1 MKDLNVLKKLF
12 LLSRILFFSSL
23 LSAVSAESELSDV
36 LSADK
41 SELLK
46 YQNEQNRV
54 QSHQLENSWINPVVL
69 QYSKNYSTQFGD
81 TVDTQQFIVS
91 VDQPI
96 FKMGGI
102 WAAIKYA
109 KALGKANALDIEL
122 QKRQLISQALNI
134 LFNLKKSKLQLAKLE
149 LSIAN
154 DNLDIQIQ
162 KESYEEGLSNR
173 TLYDQALL
181 KRNQD
186 ITSKLEIELNI
197 AKLENDF
204 LLLSDHNPYA
214 LELPN
219 FGMIEQERYMN
230 EQLELQRDSFRVEE
244 KRHNKFMTLTKYLP
258 EISVNG
264 RYTDEDLNPLFA
276 APGSRIKEKYYN
288 YGFKVTLPIS
298 INSFDD
304 IQTSK
309 IEYLNAQ
316 ITLNEKKK
324 TVANNFRLSQKR
336 LEIIDKKIALSV
348 DDARHY
354 ESMLLTAQDLE
365 ALGDRTSL
373 DTEIVANNVKVRKVD
388 QEIYKVDAQIEL
400 LGLYINVS
408 DAM

>member
-1 MKDLNVLKKLF
+1 MKDSNVLKKLF
-12 LLSRILFFSSL
+12 LLSSFL
-23 LSAVSAESELSDV
+23 LVTLRANSELSDI
-36 LSADK
+36 LSQDK
-41 SELLK
+41 SQLLK
-46 YQNEQNRV
+46 YQNEQNEV
-54 QSHQLENSWINPVVL
+54 QTHQLENSWINPVML

-91 VDQPI
+91 IDQPV

-102 WAAIKYA
+102 WAAVKYA
-109 KALGKANALDIEL
+109 KALGQANALDIEL

-134 LFNLKKSKLQLAKLE
+134 LFNLKKSKLQLAKLN
-149 LSIAN
+149 LSIEN

-173 TLYDQALL
+173 SLYDQALL

-186 ITSKLEIELNI
+186 ITSKLELELNI

-204 LLLSDHNPYA
+204 SLLSEHNPHT
-214 LELPN
+214 LTLPN
-219 FGMIEQERYMN
+219 FAMIDKSRYME
-230 EQLELQRDSFRVEE
+230 EQLELKRDSFRVEE
-244 KRHNKFMTLTKYLP
+244 KKHNKYMTLTKYLP
-258 EISVNG
+258 EISING

-276 APGSRIKEKYYN
+276 SPGSRIKEQYYN

-304 IQTSK
+304 VQASK

-316 ITLNEKKK
+316 VTLNDKRKI
-324 TVANNFRLSQKR
+324 VANNFKLAQKR
-336 LEIIDKKIALSV
+336 LENIDKKIALSK
-348 DDARHY
+348 DDMTHY

-365 ALGDRTSL
+365 ALGDRTTL
-373 DTEIVANNVKVRKVD
+373 DTQIVANSVKIRELD

-400 LGLYINVS
+400 LGLYVNVS

>member
-1 MKDLNVLKKLF
+1 MKDLSVLKKLF
-12 LLSRILFFSSL
+12 LLSSIFCSIL
-23 LSAVSAESELSDV
+23 VGESELSDI

-46 YQNEQNRV
+46 YQSEQNRV

-69 QYSKNYSTQFGD
+69 QYSKNYSTQFGN
-81 TVDTQQFIVS
+81 TINTEQFIVS

-102 WAAIKYA
+102 WAAVKYA
-109 KALGKANALDIEL
+109 KALGKANALEIEL
-122 QKRQLISQALNI
+122 QKRQLISQALTI
-134 LFNLKKSKLQLAKLE
+134 LFNLKKSKLQLAKLD
-149 LSIAN
+149 LSIEN

-186 ITSKLEIELNI
+186 ITSKLELELSI
-197 AKLENDF
+197 SKLENEF
-204 LLLSDHNPYA
+204 SLLSDHNPYA
-214 LELPN
+214 LTLPN
-219 FGMIEQERYMN
+219 FGMIEKERYMD

-258 EISVNG
+258 EISING

-276 APGSRIKEKYYN
+276 LPGSSIKEQYYN

-304 IQTSK
+304 VQTSK

-316 ITLNEKKK
+316 VTLNEKKK
-324 TVANNFRLSQKR
+324 TMVNNFKLSQKR
-336 LEIIDKKIALSV
+336 LEIIDKKIALSK
-348 DDARHY
+348 DDMVHY
-354 ESMLLTAQDLE
+354 ESMLNTAQDLE
-365 ALGDRTSL
+365 ALGDRTTI
-373 DTEIVANNVKVRKVD
+373 DTQIVANSVKIRKLD

-400 LGLYINVS
+400 LGLYVNVA